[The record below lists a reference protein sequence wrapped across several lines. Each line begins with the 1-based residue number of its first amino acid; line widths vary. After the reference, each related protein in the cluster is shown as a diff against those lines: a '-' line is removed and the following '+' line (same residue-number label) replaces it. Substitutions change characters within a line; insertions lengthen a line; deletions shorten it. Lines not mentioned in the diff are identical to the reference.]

1 MFEFL
6 CSFDAAA
13 REIAENPR
21 DREEIC
27 AKYGIFLHRLS
38 KSEIDLL
45 DQLIYSYSE

>member
-6 CSFDAAA
+6 CSIDAAA
-13 REIAENPR
+13 KEIAENPR

-27 AKYGIFLHRLS
+27 EKYGIFLDKLS

-45 DQLIYSYSE
+45 DQLTYNYSE